1 MENLNLKQKGLALS
15 LFFSVLMILCSVV
28 VFVSLSNS
36 QNDAEIVNAAGKQ
49 RMLSQTMGKSI
60 LAYALAKS
68 DLGSAEKQV
77 QELDRYITAM
87 RSVYTSG
94 VIGSVKSAGL
104 SISMDPDK
112 EAGHAVPFPATFARL
127 IGEKFSDPEDFSV
140 EIIAKDPINPAMTLR
155 DQADR
160 DAFAA
165 LSQNPEDV
173 YFKSIEKNG
182 ALFLAFYTADVATV
196 AACANCHAQFKG
208 RPFEVGDV
216 LGVRRFN
223 VHYSDNVA
231 LGKQR
236 ISPSLTEYEAALTI
250 FSKTLQA
257 IKRGGEYP
265 TDFTMSEMAFYAGSD
280 DAEILAKASDT
291 EVVLKSFIS
300 AVDRLKSSALGSDE
314 FALAKHDILSGS
326 NELLKLSNDITFRAV
341 ELSHEKYSYIFWAVI
356 GMVAM
361 ALLAFAVFYILT
373 SRMIIGPVQEATSV
387 ANAIAEGDL
396 SLQLAV
402 HSNDEI
408 GSLSTALNSMS
419 SSLNQMVAKISG
431 SAEQLASSTEEIT
444 VSSREMA
451 GGAENQSRQ
460 MDSVSAAINE
470 LGATSTE
477 VCNNTNEAAQA
488 AEKASQAATS
498 GGEIV
503 RQSID
508 GMSRISSAVQ
518 DTADNVG
525 ELAKHSDQIGQ
536 IISVIEDIANQT
548 NLLALNA
555 AIEAARAGEQGRG
568 FAVVADEVR
577 SLANRTTV
585 ATQEIAEM
593 IKNIQSGTESAVNS
607 MNVGKQEVES
617 GVELVAKAGA
627 ALEEIVTVVDS
638 LSGRF
643 QQIATAATEQSAV
656 ADEITQSV
664 TEVTEVSQSTE
675 QTALN
680 TVAATDELSKLASD
694 LQTIVSRFRL

>member
-68 DLGSAEKQV
+68 DLRSAEKQV

-87 RSVYTSG
+87 RSVYTSS
-94 VIGSVKSAGL
+94 VIGSAKSAGL
-104 SISMDPDK
+104 SISMHPDE
-112 EAGHAVPFPATFARL
+112 EAGHTVPFPATFARL
-127 IGEKFSDPEDFSV
+127 IGEEFSDPENFSV

-155 DQADR
+155 DQVDR
-160 DAFAA
+160 DAFAV
-165 LSQNPEDV
+165 LSQNPEDI
-173 YFKSIEKNG
+173 YFKSVEKNG
-182 ALFLAFYTADVATV
+182 AIFLAFYTADVATV

-216 LGVRRFN
+216 LGIRRFN

-236 ISPSLTEYEAALTI
+236 INPSLTEYEVALTI

-257 IKRGGEYP
+257 IERGGEYP

-280 DAEILAKASDT
+280 DAEILAKTSDAD
-291 EVVLKSFIS
+291 VVLKSFIS
-300 AVDRLKSSALGSDE
+300 AVDRLKVAALGSDE
-314 FALAKHDILSGS
+314 FALAKHDVLSGS
-326 NELLKLSNDITFRAV
+326 NELLKLSNDMTSRAV
-341 ELSHEKYSYIFWAVI
+341 ELSHEKYTYILWAVI

-361 ALLAFAVFYILT
+361 ALFAFAVFYILT
-373 SRMIIGPVQEATSV
+373 SRMIIGPVQEATGV

-402 HSNDEI
+402 HRNDEI

-419 SSLNQMVAKISG
+419 SNLNQMVAKISG

-451 GGAENQSRQ
+451 SGAENQSRQ

-607 MNVGKQEVES
+607 MSVGKQEVES
-617 GVELVAKAGA
+617 GVELVAKAGS

-680 TVAATDELSKLASD
+680 TVVATDELSKLASD

>member
-1 MENLNLKQKGLALS
+1 MGNLNLKQKGLALS
-15 LFFSVLMILCSVV
+15 LFFSALMVLCSVV

-36 QNDAEIVNAAGKQ
+36 QDDAEVVNAAGKQ

-60 LAYALAKS
+60 LAYALARS
-68 DLGSAEKQV
+68 DLEGAKKQV
-77 QELDRYITAM
+77 MEVDRYITEM
-87 RSVYTSG
+87 RSFYTSD
-94 VIGSVKSAGL
+94 VVGSAKSAGL
-104 SISMDPDK
+104 AISMHPADEPSP
-112 EAGHAVPFPATFARL
+112 AIPFPATFARV
-127 IGEKFSDPEDFSV
+127 IAERFSNETDLAV
-140 EIIAKDPINPAMTLR
+140 EIIAKNPINPAMSLR

-160 DAFAA
+160 NAFAA
-165 LSQNPEDV
+165 LSQDPTQV
-173 YFKSIEKNG
+173 YFKEIEKGG
-182 ALFLAFYTADVATV
+182 ALFLNFYTADVATV
-196 AACANCHAQFKG
+196 AACADCHTRMMGQ
-208 RPFEVGDV
+208 PFEVGDM
-216 LGVRRFN
+216 LGIRRFSL
-223 VHYSDNVA
+223 HYSDNIA
-231 LGKQR
+231 LGKER
-236 ISPSLTEYEAALTI
+236 LNPSLDEYEKALTI
-250 FSKTLQA
+250 FTKTLQA
-257 IKRGGEYP
+257 IKSGGEYP
-265 TDFTMSEMAFYAGSD
+265 IDFTMSEMASYEGSD
-280 DAEILAKASDT
+280 DAKVLAKVS
-291 EVVLKSFIS
+291 EVEAVLAQFVS
-300 AVDRLKSSALGSDE
+300 AVDRLKTAAIGSDA
-314 FALAKHDILSGS
+314 FALAKQEILTES
-326 NELLKLSNDITFRAV
+326 NDLLKLSYDMTSRFV
-341 ELSHEKYSYIFWAVI
+341 ELSRKKHTYILWAVI
-356 GMVAM
+356 GMVVM
-361 ALLAFAVFYILT
+361 ALFAFAVFYTLT
-373 SRMIIGPVQEATSV
+373 SKMIIGPVQEATGV
-387 ANAIAEGDL
+387 ANAIAGGDL
-396 SLQLAV
+396 SQQLAV

-431 SAEQLASSTEEIT
+431 SAEQLASSTEEIA

-451 GGAENQSRQ
+451 SGAENQSRQ

-488 AEKASQAATS
+488 AERASQAATS

-503 RQSID
+503 RQSVD

-627 ALEEIVTVVDS
+627 ALEEIVAVVDS

-675 QTALN
+675 QTALH
-680 TVAATDELSKLASD
+680 TVGATDELSKLASD

>member
-1 MENLNLKQKGLALS
+1 MGNLNLKQKGLALS
-15 LFFSVLMILCSVV
+15 LFFSALMVLCSVV

-36 QNDAEIVNAAGKQ
+36 QDDAEIVNAAGKQ

-60 LAYALAKS
+60 LAYALARS
-68 DLGSAEKQV
+68 DLEGAKKQV
-77 QELDRYITAM
+77 MEVDRYITEM
-87 RSVYTSG
+87 RGVYTSEVVG
-94 VIGSVKSAGL
+94 AAKSAGL
-104 SISMDPDK
+104 IISMHPAD
-112 EAGHAVPFPATFARL
+112 EASPAIPFPATFTRVIA
-127 IGEKFSDPEDFSV
+127 EKFSNETDLAVD
-140 EIIAKDPINPAMTLR
+140 IIAKNPINSMMALR
-155 DQADR
+155 DQVDR

-165 LSQNPEDV
+165 LSRDPNQI
-173 YFKSIEKNG
+173 YFKEVEKNG
-182 ALFLAFYTADVATV
+182 SLFLSFYTADVATV
-196 AACANCHAQFKG
+196 AACADCHTRLMG
-208 RPFEVGDV
+208 RPFDVGDM
-216 LGVRRFN
+216 LGVRRFSM
-223 VHYSDNVA
+223 HYSDNIA
-231 LGKQR
+231 LGKER
-236 ISPSLTEYEAALTI
+236 LNPSLEEYEAALTI
-250 FSKTLQA
+250 FTKTLQA
-257 IKRGGEYP
+257 IKSGGEYP
-265 TDFTMSEMAFYAGSD
+265 IDFTLSKMSTYVGSD
-280 DAEILAKASDT
+280 DAKVLAKVS
-291 EVVLKSFIS
+291 EVEAVLAQFVS
-300 AVDRLKSSALGSDE
+300 AVDRLKTADIGSDA
-314 FALAKHDILSGS
+314 FALAKQEILT
-326 NELLKLSNDITFRAV
+326 ESNDLLN
-341 ELSHEKYSYIFWAVI
+341 LSYDMTSRFVDLSRKKHSYILWAVI
-356 GMVAM
+356 GMVVM
-361 ALLAFAVFYILT
+361 ALFAFAVFYLLT
-373 SRMIIGPVQEATSV
+373 SRMIIGPVQEATGV
-387 ANAIAEGDL
+387 ANAIAKGDL
-396 SLQLAV
+396 SQQLEV

-419 SSLNQMVAKISG
+419 TNLNQMVAKISG
-431 SAEQLASSTEEIT
+431 SAEQLASSTEEIA

-451 GGAENQSRQ
+451 SGAESQSRQ

-488 AEKASQAATS
+488 AERASQAATS

-503 RQSID
+503 RQSVD

-627 ALEEIVTVVDS
+627 ALEEIVAVVDS

-675 QTALN
+675 QTALH
-680 TVAATDELSKLASD
+680 TVGATDELSKLASD

>member
-1 MENLNLKQKGLALS
+1 MGNLNLKQKGLLLS

-36 QNDAEIVNAAGKQ
+36 QDDTEIVNAAGKQ
-49 RMLSQTMGKSI
+49 RMLSQTMAKSI
-60 LAYALAKS
+60 LGYALGRS
-68 DLGSAEKQV
+68 DLGSAESQV
-77 QELDRYITAM
+77 KELDRYITAM
-87 RSVYTSG
+87 RSVYTSS
-94 VIGSVKSAGL
+94 VIASAKSAGL
-104 SISMDPDK
+104 SISMHPDE
-112 EAGHAVPFPATFARL
+112 EAGHSVPFPATFTRI
-127 IGEKFSDPEDFSV
+127 IGEKFSDPKDFSV
-140 EIIAKDPINPAMTLR
+140 EIIAKDPINPAMALR
-155 DQADR
+155 DQMDR

-165 LSQNPEDV
+165 LSQNPRDI
-173 YFKSIEKNG
+173 YFQSVEKNG
-182 ALFLAFYTADVATV
+182 ALFLTFYTADVAIV
-196 AACANCHAQFKG
+196 AACSNCHAQFKG
-208 RPFEVGDV
+208 RPFEVGEM
-216 LGVRRFN
+216 LGIRRFN
-223 VHYSDNVA
+223 LHYSDNVA
-231 LGKQR
+231 LGKKR
-236 ISPSLTEYEAALTI
+236 INPSLTEYEVALTI

-257 IKRGGEYP
+257 MKNGGEYP
-265 TDFTMSEMAFYAGSD
+265 TDSTMSKTTFYAGSD
-280 DAEILAKASDT
+280 DVEILAKISEV
-291 EVVLKSFIS
+291 EVVLSSFIS
-300 AVDRLKSSALGSDE
+300 AIDRLKKSVLSSDE
-314 FALAKHDILSGS
+314 FALAKHDVLSGS
-326 NELLKLSNDITFRAV
+326 DELLKLSYDITSRFV
-341 ELSHEKYSYIFWAVI
+341 ELSRSKHTYILWAVI
-356 GMVAM
+356 GMVVM
-361 ALLAFAVFYILT
+361 ALFAFAVFYTLT
-373 SRMIIGPVQEATSV
+373 SKMIIGPVQEATAV

-396 SLQLAV
+396 SQQLAV
-402 HSNDEI
+402 HNNDEI

-419 SSLNQMVAKISG
+419 NNLNQMVAKILG
-431 SAEQLASSTEEIT
+431 SAEQLASSTEEIA

-451 GGAENQSRQ
+451 SGAENQSRQ

-477 VCNNTNEAAQA
+477 VCNNTSEAAQA

-503 RQSID
+503 RQSVD

-607 MNVGKQEVES
+607 MNVGKQEVEN
-617 GVELVAKAGA
+617 GVELVAKAGS

-675 QTALN
+675 QTALH
-680 TVAATDELSKLASD
+680 TVVATDELSKLASD